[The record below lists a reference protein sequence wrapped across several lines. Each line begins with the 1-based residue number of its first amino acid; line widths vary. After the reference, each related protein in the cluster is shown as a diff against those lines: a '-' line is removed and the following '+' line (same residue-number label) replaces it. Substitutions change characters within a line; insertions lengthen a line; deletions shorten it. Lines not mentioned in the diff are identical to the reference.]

1 MLRSETDICQTR
13 ALLKN
18 QKWPLQKVTPLMEEA
33 CAKVFSPLQI
43 FGRYFLV
50 VVYPEGVINQLACSF
65 EIPKDAIIR
74 GYIAQR

>member
-1 MLRSETDICQTR
+1 MVCDFKLVQYQNFFKFDRGNGDRLRRKD
-13 ALLKN
+13 
-18 QKWPLQKVTPLMEEA
+18 
-33 CAKVFSPLQI
+33 I